1 MDIRPERNFEIAM
14 RFHTDVNNAAKEF
27 FTDLN
32 GFQIIKR
39 QYFDKLPLQVNPLVG
54 LLFRRL
60 VGWFLG
66 RLRAKVDVDS
76 GTC

>member
-1 MDIRPERNFEIAM
+1 MDIRKERNFEIAM

-39 QYFDKLPLQVNPLVG
+39 QHFDKLPLQVNPPVG
-54 LLFRRL
+54 LFRRL
-60 VGWFLG
+60 VFG
-66 RLRAKVDVDS
+66 S
-76 GTC
+76 GTVGFD